1 MNIADKL
8 SLSRIPLTL
17 LFLIFNQD
25 KIISIIILFLVILTD
40 VIDGYI
46 ARKNRI
52 ASKFGALIDP
62 LADKVFVISALL
74 LFFYLNKITLLEFFI
89 LIIRDIYSITEV
101 VITLIKKSK
110 KPHKARAFGKITT
123 ALQYFLI
130 LALILDLGLKSYLI
144 IPIFI
149 FSVLTIIDYIKVRWS
164 K

>member
-74 LFFYLNKITLLEFFI
+74 LFFYLNKITLLELFI
-89 LIIRDIYSITEV
+89 L
-101 VITLIKKSK
+101 
-110 KPHKARAFGKITT
+110 
-123 ALQYFLI
+123 
-130 LALILDLGLKSYLI
+130 
-144 IPIFI
+144 
-149 FSVLTIIDYIKVRWS
+149 SVLTIIDYIKVRWS